1 VKKKTFKQYTIKKK
15 YKKIAIK
22 KTPKSF
28 NYSKED
34 IQEAFLKG
42 LLEAY
47 LKGNIKTKT

>member
-1 VKKKTFKQYTIKKK
+1 MKKKTFKQYTVKRK
-15 YKKIAIK
+15 YKRM
-22 KTPKSF
+22 TVRRTLKSF

-47 LKGNIKTKT
+47 LKGNTKTKT